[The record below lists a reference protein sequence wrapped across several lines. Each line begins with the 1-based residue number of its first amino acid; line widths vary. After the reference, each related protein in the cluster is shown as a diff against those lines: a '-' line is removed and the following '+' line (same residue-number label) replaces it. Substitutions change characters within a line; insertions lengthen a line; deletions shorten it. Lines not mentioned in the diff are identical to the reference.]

1 MVLTGLVR
9 SWGDDEGL
17 VDRLTALVT
26 VTDDGGSSGVLRRQL
41 DILPPGDIR
50 NCLVALAGDEGRL
63 SSVLQHRFKGAAPL
77 AGHALGNLV
86 LAALVQQTGSFLKAV
101 QCLGEILKLKGRVL
115 PVTESNVHLRA
126 ELQTGEIIE
135 GETNIVAAGSQIR
148 RIGFDRPV
156 RPMPDAIQALVN
168 ADIIVVGPGS
178 LYTSILPN
186 LLVTGV
192 AATISGLNAVRVY
205 VANLMTQP
213 GETDGYSLED
223 HLRAI
228 RTHTNAR
235 LFDYVVVN
243 GAAIPAAAFEEYA
256 SQGSQPVRR
265 QDEGRL
271 VEGAIVLE
279 RDLVSMSP
287 DGLLRH
293 SPDALALAIM
303 DIWEAGRRERPRVGA

>member
-1 MVLTGLVR
+1 LRGLVKC
-9 SWGDDEGL
+9 GGDEGL
-17 VDRLTALVT
+17 IDRLTALVT

-63 SSVLQHRFKGAAPL
+63 SSLLQHRFEGSTPL

-101 QCLGEILKLKGRVL
+101 QYLGEILKLKGHVL

-126 ELQTGEIIE
+126 ELMNGKTVE

-156 RPMPDAIQALVN
+156 KPMPDAIEALVN

-192 AATISGLNAVRVY
+192 AATISGVNAIRIY

-213 GETDGYSLED
+213 GETDRYSLED
-223 HLRAI
+223 HLAAI
-228 RTHTNAR
+228 RAHTNAR

-243 GAAIPAAAFEEYA
+243 DGSIPAASLAEYA
-256 SQGSQPVRR
+256 SQSSEPVRR
-265 QDEGRL
+265 QGENRTIQD
-271 VEGAIVLE
+271 AIVVE
-279 RDLVSMSP
+279 RDLVATSP

-293 SPDALALAIM
+293 SSDALAASIM